1 MKVMVILSY
10 EVTFFMPYV
19 DFIANDKD
27 KSNPATPKN
36 NSKYILIGKKGK
48 QIPVV
53 TLNMILEQPVQ

>member
-1 MKVMVILSY
+1 MKVMVIPSY

-19 DFIANDKD
+19 DFIANDKG
-27 KSNPATPKN
+27 KSNPATPKT
-36 NSKYILIGKKGK
+36 KYILIGKNGK